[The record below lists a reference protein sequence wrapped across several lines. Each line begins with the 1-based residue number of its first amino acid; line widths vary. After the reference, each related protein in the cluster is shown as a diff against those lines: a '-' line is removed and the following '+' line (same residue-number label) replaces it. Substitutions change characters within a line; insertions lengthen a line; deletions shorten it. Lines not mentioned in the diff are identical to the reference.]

1 MKKYII
7 IVIAAI
13 VAAITLCSA
22 TSSPGD
28 SATKGTVQFE
38 SAAIPAL
45 NFVMPLSR
53 AQDIFRLM
61 PDTITTLCVSEYEAV
76 RSKCNQA
83 SRFTHEGVSVQ
94 WTGKDP
100 DLTIS
105 FAVSGYKLTVSDV
118 SWGDLDVM
126 FAGSADN

>member
-22 TSSPGD
+22 TSSLGD

>member
-22 TSSPGD
+22 TSSLGD

-61 PDTITTLCVSEYEAV
+61 PDTITTLCDRQGSRPDNLF
-76 RSKCNQA
+76 RSFWLQ
-83 SRFTHEGVSVQ
+83 THS
-94 WTGKDP
+94 
-100 DLTIS
+100 
-105 FAVSGYKLTVSDV
+105 
-118 SWGDLDVM
+118 
-126 FAGSADN
+126 